1 MVARTEAKHGELF
14 VSRCRVRSEQGP
26 ESEETSVAGG
36 VGVAGNRVL
45 VSGAWAVEISLG
57 EREPLKVL
65 EEESEMT
72 AVEPGEDY
80 PVIVLGMD

>member
-1 MVARTEAKHGELF
+1 MVGRTEAKHGELF
-14 VSRCRVRSEQGP
+14 VSRCGVRNEQGP
-26 ESEETSVAGG
+26 ESEETSVARG

>member
-1 MVARTEAKHGELF
+1 MVGRTEAKHGELF
-14 VSRCRVRSEQGP
+14 VSRCRVKNEQGP

-36 VGVAGNRVL
+36 VGVAENGVL
-45 VSGAWAVEISLG
+45 VSGAWAVELSLG

-65 EEESEMT
+65 AEESEMM

-80 PVIVLGMD
+80 PLTVLGMD